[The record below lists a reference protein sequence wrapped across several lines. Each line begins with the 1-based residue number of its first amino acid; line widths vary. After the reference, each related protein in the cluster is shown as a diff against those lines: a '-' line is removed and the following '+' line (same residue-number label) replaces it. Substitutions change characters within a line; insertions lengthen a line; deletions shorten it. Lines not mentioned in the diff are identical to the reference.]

1 MRFPCVVRG
10 NTSSSIT
17 IVPNEHLPSRFA
29 EIRSNAFASRSTW
42 ISACAVIVAFVSLI
56 SDARSAEVS
65 IPIVM
70 PITGFLSVEGG
81 AQRNG
86 AVMAL
91 ERAPSGLKVHYDIY
105 DTGTSATGAAAAL
118 DKALSARK
126 SIAVAASIFGT
137 EMVAMM
143 PIAAEFKVPLITI
156 SGLSRITESDNRY
169 IFRFLPN
176 DREIKVAH
184 ARYVVEK
191 LQKTKIALIGDLT
204 AYGQGGFRLLQEY
217 FGKLGVKPVLEDSVA
232 PDAKD
237 MSPVLRKIRDSGA
250 DVIVMHAVAQPM
262 ALMVKQ
268 ARASGIDIAI
278 VTGSSL
284 VEPHVTA
291 LFEPKELANI
301 CAETPSVPEA
311 RATPDMRVW
320 ADAYKARFGLEPDG
334 LALGQYDAMMMTLSL
349 VAAGA
354 DTPAKLMAGFHDTTY
369 KGIAMT
375 YKSNGK
381 GDMAHDAEIVCWNGT
396 SRIPSTAARYAGE
409 ELRLK

>member
-1 MRFPCVVRG
+1 M
-10 NTSSSIT
+10 SI
-17 IVPNEHLPSRFA
+17 SRF
-29 EIRSNAFASRSTW
+29 RSLALSSCIVVAALASP
-42 ISACAVIVAFVSLI
+42 SARA
-56 SDARSAEVS
+56 AEVS

-86 AVMAL
+86 ALMAL
-91 ERAPSGLKVHYDIY
+91 ERAPANVKVHSQIY

-118 DKALSARK
+118 DRALSVRPA
-126 SIAVAASIFGT
+126 IAVAASIFGT

-143 PIAAEFKVPLITI
+143 PVAKEFKVPLLTI
-156 SGLSRITESDNRY
+156 SGLSRITESDNPY

-191 LQKTKIALIGDLT
+191 LNKKKIALVGDLT
-204 AYGQGGFRLLQEY
+204 AYGQGGFKLLQEY
-217 FGKLGVKPVLEDSVA
+217 FGKLGAKPVLEDSVA

-237 MSPVLRKIRDSGA
+237 MSPLLRKIRDSGA
-250 DVIVMHAVAQPM
+250 DVIVIHTVAQPM
-262 ALMVKQ
+262 SLIVKQ
-268 ARASGIDIAI
+268 ARVSGIDLPI

-291 LFEPKELANI
+291 LFEPKELANV

-311 RATPDMRVW
+311 RATPEMKAW
-320 ADAYKARFGLEPDG
+320 ADAYKAKFGLEPDG
-334 LALGQYDAMMMTLSL
+334 LALGQYDAIMMALMLI
-349 VAAGA
+349 AGGA
-354 DTPAKLMAGFHDTTY
+354 DKPEKLMAGFHGTTY
-369 KGIAMT
+369 KGVAMT

-396 SRIPSTAARYAGE
+396 SRIPGVAARYAGE
-409 ELRLK
+409 EMILK